1 MRGLLEKDFCL
12 TMQRKGMFGAFLI
25 LAVILGVSVGGTF
38 IMGYLPVMMIALLC
52 GTVSYDEFDN
62 GYQFLMTL
70 PIDEKLYVREKYLFC
85 FAGALLSWGLSAV
98 LYYVTGVLQTK
109 DSTMAAD
116 ITLAEQ
122 LPTALAYLMVIVLF
136 LLFMLPVQLKFGAEK
151 SRIVILG
158 TGGAV
163 GAIGYLAVKLLGED
177 RIAQLWMRLEQ
188 VSEEAFL
195 LAAIAFLLAATLF
208 SYWSSCRIMQ
218 KKEF

>member
-12 TMQRKGMFGAFLI
+12 TMQRKGFGAFLI
-25 LAVILGVSVGGTF
+25 LAVILGASVGGTF
-38 IMGYLPVMMIALLC
+38 IMGYLPVMMIALMC

-85 FAGALLSWGLSAV
+85 FAGALLSWVLSAI
-98 LYYVTGVLQTK
+98 LYYVIGVLQTK

-158 TGGAV
+158 TGGAI
-163 GAIGYLAVKLLGED
+163 GAISYLAVKMLGED
-177 RIAQLWMRLEQ
+177 RVAQLWMRLEQ
-188 VSEEAFL
+188 VSDEAFL
-195 LAAIAFLLAATLF
+195 LATIAFLLAATLF
-208 SYWSSCRIMQ
+208 SYWISCRIMQ